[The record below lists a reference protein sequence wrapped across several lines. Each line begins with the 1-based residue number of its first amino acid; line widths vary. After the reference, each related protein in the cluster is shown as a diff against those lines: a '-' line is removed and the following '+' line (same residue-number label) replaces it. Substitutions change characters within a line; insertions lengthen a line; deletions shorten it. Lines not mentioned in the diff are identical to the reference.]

1 MNRQSLSR
9 RGRSVHEEKSSFFF
23 ASDVR
28 TEKVEF
34 TLFEFK
40 TRFVDWMHGSFFKKS
55 VCVCACLS
63 ILG

>member
-1 MNRQSLSR
+1 M
-9 RGRSVHEEKSSFFF
+9 HEEKSSFFF

-28 TEKVEF
+28 TKKVEF